1 MTNEISKAQRSRNAI
16 IDLLV
21 ERTEAAAK
29 SVEIANSYK
38 EERPQLSEKGQKLQA
53 LVDEERFGCQTK
65 AVASAF
71 SILTG
76 ENIREYEKPGS
87 FTPEMRMPGV
97 CFIETDERKRVICV
111 VVESPSW
118 KCARAISNAR
128 DGRRPT
134 HSLPNRIDIAFA
146 TKEEIAEAVGKLSD
160 AVVGIWIEKFL

>member
-38 EERPQLSEKGQKLQA
+38 EVRPTLSEKGQKLQA
-53 LVDEERFGCQTK
+53 LIDDVGFGCQTK
-65 AVASAF
+65 TVASAL

-76 ENIREYEKPGS
+76 EDIREYEKPGMY
-87 FTPEMRMPGV
+87 TTEMQIPGV
-97 CFIETDERKRVICV
+97 CFIETDERKRVVCV
-111 VVESPSW
+111 TDESSRW
-118 KCARAISNAR
+118 NCARAISNAR

-134 HSLPNRIDIAFA
+134 HSLPGRTHITFA
-146 TKEEIAEAVGKLSD
+146 TKEQITKAVGKLSD
-160 AVVGIWIEKFL
+160 AVAGIWVEKFL